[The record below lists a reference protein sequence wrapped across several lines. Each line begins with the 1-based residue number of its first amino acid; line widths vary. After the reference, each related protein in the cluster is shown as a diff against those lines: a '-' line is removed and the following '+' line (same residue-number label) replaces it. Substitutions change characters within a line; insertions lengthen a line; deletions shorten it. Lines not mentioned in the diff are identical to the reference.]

1 MIGSLKLFLPK
12 GHERRPDVG
21 RAICRKAQN
30 VSEPPDQTCRTR
42 EEYIMINWACLI
54 GSPTALT
61 EYPNHDRL
69 FQTFLPKG
77 YERGPDGGR
86 SLCQKSPDHPN
97 HPINPIGL
105 WCQEHLMIDWACQM
119 GITALSDFFT
129 ERTAICQKAHNVM
142 PIVSKVYRPNKNDLN
157 LFIYICLKQANLT
170 CKSTLY
176 DNSVCLTVNK

>member
-69 FQTFLPKG
+69 FQIFLPKG

-86 SLCQKSPDHPN
+86 SRSSEPPD
-97 HPINPIGL
+97 
-105 WCQEHLMIDWACQM
+105 QSYQTLMS
-119 GITALSDFFT
+119 GTF
-129 ERTAICQKAHNVM
+129 
-142 PIVSKVYRPNKNDLN
+142 NDRLGMSN
-157 LFIYICLKQANLT
+157 GNYSSFRLFY
-170 CKSTLY
+170 
-176 DNSVCLTVNK
+176 